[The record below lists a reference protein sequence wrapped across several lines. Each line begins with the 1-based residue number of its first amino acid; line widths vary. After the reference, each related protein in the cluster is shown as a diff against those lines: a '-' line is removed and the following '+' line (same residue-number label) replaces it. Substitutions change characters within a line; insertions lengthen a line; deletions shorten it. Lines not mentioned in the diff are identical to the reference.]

1 MPQPEAGLGR
11 AGTTGANDLPPI
23 DTAKI
28 LGHVDAADA
37 ADAPLPT
44 SKWDRAGVVLQEG
57 AQGFIPGLGHAIV
70 DDIEHPWRTL
80 GMLGG
85 SAALGAA
92 TKVLLPERG
101 PVALIGAGLLTTYF
115 VGTTAYGVY
124 QTMDK
129 GINAKSR
136 QELDQAGQELGDVG
150 GGLIVNGVL
159 SGGAYGLGRY
169 GGGRLLL
176 SEAMDGFADRK
187 ANFWGTADN
196 PLNLKGNLASDG
208 VSKAGT
214 VGVASRLQVD
224 GETTR
229 LLYTDRQAPQG
240 VLKGDVDPNAQMD
253 ISVYLKSK
261 ASDLQL
267 ERHVA
272 RMTLGR
278 AQPLSQAEFGAR
290 FGSEQSSLDN
300 LTRFAQENSLTIKS
314 SDLTSG
320 RVELTGS
327 TADMQ
332 KAFGVKLSHY
342 EHSSGAIFRGR
353 QGMISVPTYLAHDVD
368 GVYGLDD
375 RVQAHSRI
383 ARLTD
388 ADIAAGALPEG
399 VVGDDATGGGKGK
412 GTRPKAT
419 RSYTAREVAQI
430 YNFPLQ
436 YTGKGVTV
444 AVPELG
450 GGFDPKDNEVHF
462 KSIGQKNPDV
472 EVVTM
477 DGAKNA
483 PDGANGAQG
492 EVHLDSQVIGG
503 VAPDAKQRLIFSANS
518 DRGFIDS
525 INRSTFHVEG
535 ETPADSI
542 SISWGGPEDTWTK
555 QGLRGMNQ
563 EFKKAVAQGKRI
575 YAAAGDDGAMDG
587 SPSKTYQVD
596 FPASSIWVT
605 GLGGTS
611 LIGNPA
617 TGTIT
622 SETIWN
628 RGRGAGGGGI
638 SEQFPV
644 PDYQKGL
651 KLPKNA
657 NGRGPGRGV
666 PDWAFNSDP
675 GTGYRM
681 RAGGEDQIT
690 GGTSAAA
697 PLAAGLDAL
706 VTEALRGSGK
716 QMPTPFNNYIY
727 GLALTNPSVYNDITK
742 GDNKGYPAG
751 VGWDAA
757 SGLGSVNG
765 TEFLKAIQNGPARNA
780 TVVKV
785 TRFIQPAFLR
795 SGSDQSNAS

>member
-1 MPQPEAGLGR
+1 MPQPESGLGR
-11 AGTTGANDLPPI
+11 GAANGANDLPPI
-23 DTAKI
+23 DTARI
-28 LGHVDAADA
+28 LGHADPEEA
-37 ADAPLPT
+37 LLPT
-44 SKWDRAGVVLQEG
+44 SKMDRAGIVLAEG
-57 AQGFIPGLGHAIV
+57 AQGFLPGLGHAIM
-70 DDIEHPWRTL
+70 DDIDHPLRTL

-101 PVALIGAGLLTTYF
+101 PVAMIGAGVLGAYF
-115 VGTTAYGVY
+115 IGTTAYGVY
-124 QTMDK
+124 ESVDK
-129 GINAKSR
+129 GVNAKSR
-136 QELDQAGQELGDVG
+136 AELDQAGQELGDVG
-150 GGLIVNGVL
+150 GGLVVNGIL

-176 SEAMDGFADRK
+176 SETMDGFADRK

-240 VLKGDVDPNAQMD
+240 ILKGEVDPNAQMD

-278 AQPLSQAEFGAR
+278 SQPLTQAEFGAR
-290 FGSEQSSLDN
+290 FGAEQSSLDK
-300 LTRFAQENSLTIKS
+300 LTQFARDNSLTINS

-320 RVELTGS
+320 RVELSGS

-332 KAFGVKLSHY
+332 KAFGTKLAHY
-342 EHSSGAIFRGR
+342 EHASGATFRGR
-353 QGMISVPTYLAHDVD
+353 QGMLSVPTYLAKDLD

-383 ARLTD
+383 VRLTD
-388 ADIAAGALPEG
+388 ADIAAAAIPEG
-399 VVGDDATGGGKGK
+399 VVGDEAAGGGKGK
-412 GTRPKAT
+412 ATKPRAT
-419 RSYTAREVAQI
+419 RSYIPSEVADI
-430 YNFPLQ
+430 YQFPKG

-450 GGFDPKDNEVHF
+450 GGFDPQDNAVYF
-462 KSIGQKNPDV
+462 KSIGQRNPDV
-472 EVVTM
+472 DVVTI
-477 DGAKNA
+477 DGVKNK

-492 EVHLDSQVIGG
+492 EVHLDSQVIGS
-503 VAPDAKQRLIFSANS
+503 VAPDARQRLVFSANT

-542 SISWGGPEDTWTK
+542 SISWGGPEDTWSK

-563 EFKKAVAQGKRI
+563 EFKKAVAQGKRV

-611 LIGNPA
+611 LIGDPA

-622 SETIWN
+622 SESVWN

-657 NGRGPGRGV
+657 NGSGPGRGV
-666 PDWAFNSDP
+666 PDIAFNSDP

-697 PLAAGLDAL
+697 PLAAGLDARI
-706 VTEALRGSGK
+706 TEALHGSGK

-727 GLALTNPSVYNDITK
+727 GLALTNPTVFNDVVK
-742 GDNKGYPAG
+742 GSNKGYPAG

-757 SGLGSVNG
+757 SGLGSING
-765 TEFLKAIQNGPARNA
+765 TEFLKAIKNGPAKNA
-780 TVVKV
+780 TVVKI
-785 TRFIQPAFLR
+785 TRFIQPAFL
-795 SGSDQSNAS
+795 SAGSDDQANAG